1 MTPQQADR
9 VYLGWEYAVLHP
21 HPGPPP
27 RRPVPPG
34 QERLDPGWVA
44 AQQREERRLSLP
56 LKAGA
61 AASAGL
67 AALSGALGA
76 ASVLTPA
83 LATTEVVACLA
94 VTVWCARG
102 VWRGAREL
110 RDQVAAEDQ
119 RVARAQ
125 AAQERRLAAWQE
137 EHAQRFRDWE
147 ARGRVFET
155 QRQWYGVTLP
165 TGIDRVDVA
174 GGTLA
179 GWSALMALL
188 AGLRLAAGGQV
199 TVLDLSEGA
208 VAQDL
213 LALAADAGV
222 DPLVWVL
229 PGDLPRLDLGTGLTG
244 EALADVLAVAAA
256 TAADPASPPDPVPD
270 RAILERIARVLGDQP
285 SIGQLTAGLRS
296 LAQIGDPRDDI
307 RRGQISAAQAEA
319 IAGLY
324 GRAASGQVIT
334 ERALGLEARL
344 RTLETLGS
352 APATLPPS
360 PLRVVALDR
369 AADVTHTQVLGA
381 YVTAALTHLLRR
393 QPRGPAWQHTLLV
406 AGGEKLRGD
415 LLDRLSDACEA
426 SGTGLV
432 LTYRSLPAHIRERLG
447 RGNAAVAF
455 MRLGNADDA
464 RAASE
469 QIGTEHRFVVSQ
481 LTDTV
486 GDSVSDTG
494 SYSYTSTV
502 GTADSV
508 AVSASESQGR
518 GHGRGHGQSWSGL
531 GAFAPR
537 TASGHQESNWSE
549 GTSESRSWTA
559 SSNASTAWGLQTA
572 RAVAASTSVARTS
585 QRSREFLVEQHEL
598 QQLPPSAMIV
608 SYASAAGRRV
618 VFADANP
625 GILTLPTATLASL
638 DEARSGAPAAGWPAA
653 GWPGAGPPVGRPAAA
668 GSPAAGEP
676 AGGSPVADPWP
687 APSPRP
693 ADLGRPARP
702 ARPSRPARPPRPAP
716 TAGTARTAHPADP
729 AAAPWPGP
737 VPPPARDPA
746 EAPLSW
752 RDDGP
757 PPNLGPPPEPLDWRR
772 EP

>member
-1 MTPQQADR
+1 MTPRQADR

-34 QERLDPGWVA
+34 QERLDPGWVL

-67 AALSGALGA
+67 AALTGALGA

-83 LATTEVVACLA
+83 LTTTGVAACLA

-110 RDQVAAEDQ
+110 RDRVAAEEQ

-125 AAQERRLAAWQE
+125 AAQERRLAGWQE

-147 ARGRVFET
+147 ARSRAFAT
-155 QRQWYGVTLP
+155 QRQWYGVALP
-165 TGIDRVDVA
+165 TGIDRVNVA

-179 GWSALMALL
+179 GWSALMAML

-229 PGDLPRLDLGTGLTG
+229 PGDLPRLDLGTGLSG

-256 TAADPASPPDPVPD
+256 PAADPASPPDPVPD

-352 APATLPPS
+352 APVTLPPS
-360 PLRVVALDR
+360 RLRVVALDR
-369 AADVTHTQVLGA
+369 AADVTRTQVLAA

-406 AGGEKLRGD
+406 AGGREAPRRPAGPAVGRLRGQRHRAGAD
-415 LLDRLSDACEA
+415 LPLAPGPRPGAA
-426 SGTGLV
+426 GPGQ
-432 LTYRSLPAHIRERLG
+432 RRG
-447 RGNAAVAF
+447 RVHAAGQ
-455 MRLGNADDA
+455 R
-464 RAASE
+464 R
-469 QIGTEHRFVVSQ
+469 RR
-481 LTDTV
+481 
-486 GDSVSDTG
+486 
-494 SYSYTSTV
+494 
-502 GTADSV
+502 
-508 AVSASESQGR
+508 QGR
-518 GHGRGHGQSWSGL
+518 Q
-531 GAFAPR
+531 
-537 TASGHQESNWSE
+537 
-549 GTSESRSWTA
+549 
-559 SSNASTAWGLQTA
+559 
-572 RAVAASTSVARTS
+572 
-585 QRSREFLVEQHEL
+585 
-598 QQLPPSAMIV
+598 
-608 SYASAAGRRV
+608 
-618 VFADANP
+618 
-625 GILTLPTATLASL
+625 
-638 DEARSGAPAAGWPAA
+638 
-653 GWPGAGPPVGRPAAA
+653 
-668 GSPAAGEP
+668 
-676 AGGSPVADPWP
+676 
-687 APSPRP
+687 
-693 ADLGRPARP
+693 
-702 ARPSRPARPPRPAP
+702 
-716 TAGTARTAHPADP
+716 
-729 AAAPWPGP
+729 
-737 VPPPARDPA
+737 
-746 EAPLSW
+746 
-752 RDDGP
+752 
-757 PPNLGPPPEPLDWRR
+757 
-772 EP
+772 

>member
-1 MTPQQADR
+1 MTPRQADR

-83 LATTEVVACLA
+83 LTTTGVVACLA
-94 VTVWCARG
+94 VTVWCTRG

-110 RDQVAAEDQ
+110 RDRVAAEDQ

-125 AAQERRLAAWQE
+125 AAQERRLAGWQE

-147 ARGRVFET
+147 ARGRVFAT
-155 QRQWYGVTLP
+155 QRQWYGVALP

-256 TAADPASPPDPVPD
+256 PAADPARPPDLVPD

-464 RAASE
+464 KAASE

-518 GHGRGHGQSWSGL
+518 SHGQGHGQSWSGL

-549 GTSESRSWTA
+549 GTSESRSWTG

-572 RAVAASTSVARTS
+572 RAVAASTSAARTS
-585 QRSREFLVEQHEL
+585 QRSREFLVELHEL

-638 DEARSGAPAAGWPAA
+638 DEARSGATAAGWPAA

-676 AGGSPVADPWP
+676 AGGSPVADAWSR
-687 APSPRP
+687 PSPRP

-702 ARPSRPARPPRPAP
+702 SR
-716 TAGTARTAHPADP
+716 
-729 AAAPWPGP
+729 
-737 VPPPARDPA
+737 
-746 EAPLSW
+746 
-752 RDDGP
+752 P

>member
-1 MTPQQADR
+1 MTPWPADR

-34 QERLDPGWVA
+34 QERLDPGWVL

-61 AASAGL
+61 AAGAGL
-67 AALSGALGA
+67 AALTGALGA
-76 ASVLTPA
+76 AHALTPA
-83 LATTEVVACLA
+83 LATTGVVVFLA

-110 RDQVAAEDQ
+110 RGRVAAEEQ
-119 RVARAQ
+119 RVARAR
-125 AAQERRLAAWQE
+125 AAQERRLSGWQE
-137 EHAQRFRDWE
+137 EHARRFRDWE
-147 ARGRVFET
+147 ARGRAFEA
-155 QRQWYGVTLP
+155 QRQWYGVALP

-179 GWSALMALL
+179 GWSALVAML

-213 LALAADAGV
+213 LAMAGDAGV

-229 PGDLPRLDLGTGLTG
+229 PGDLPRLDLGTGLSG
-244 EALADVLAVAAA
+244 EALAGVLAVAA
-256 TAADPASPPDPVPD
+256 TADPASPPDPVPD
-270 RAILERIARVLGDQP
+270 RAILERIARVLGGQP
-285 SIGQLTAGLRS
+285 DIGQLTAGLRV
-296 LAQIGDPRDDI
+296 LAQIGDPAGDI
-307 RRGQISAAQAEA
+307 RRGQISAAHAEV

-324 GRAASGQVIT
+324 GQAASEQVIT

-352 APATLPPS
+352 APVRLPPS
-360 PLRVVALDR
+360 RLRVLALDR
-369 AADVTHTQVLGA
+369 AAEMTGTPVLAA

-415 LLDRLSDACEA
+415 LLDRMSDACEA

-432 LTYRSLPAHIRERLG
+432 LTYRSLPAHVRERLG

-455 MRLGNADDA
+455 MRLGNGDDA

-469 QIGTEHRFVVSQ
+469 QIGTEHRFVVAQ

-508 AVSASESQGR
+508 AVSASASQGR
-518 GHGRGHGQSWSGL
+518 GHGRGHGQSWSGP

-537 TASGHQESNWSE
+537 TSSGHQEGNWSE
-549 GTSESRSWTA
+549 GISESLSWTGGH
-559 SSNASTAWGLQTA
+559 NASTAWGLQTA

-585 QRSREFLVEQHEL
+585 QRSREFLVEQQEL

-625 GILTLPTATLASL
+625 GLLALPTATLASL
-638 DEARSGAPAAGWPAA
+638 DEARSGAPAAG
-653 GWPGAGPPVGRPAAA
+653 
-668 GSPAAGEP
+668 
-676 AGGSPVADPWP
+676 SPVTGPRSR
-687 APSPRP
+687 PSPRP
-693 ADLGRPARP
+693 ADLGQPARRARP
-702 ARPSRPARPPRPAP
+702 APPVRPAP
-716 TAGTARTAHPADP
+716 PARP
-729 AAAPWPGP
+729 AAAPWAGP

-757 PPNLGPPPEPLDWRR
+757 PPNLGPPPEPLDWRQG
-772 EP
+772 

>member
-1 MTPQQADR
+1 MTPHQADR

-76 ASVLTPA
+76 ASILTPA
-83 LATTEVVACLA
+83 LTTTGVVACLA

-110 RDQVAAEDQ
+110 RDRVAAEDQ

-125 AAQERRLAAWQE
+125 AAQERRLAGWQE
-137 EHAQRFRDWE
+137 EHARRFRDWE
-147 ARGRVFET
+147 ARGRVFAT
-155 QRQWYGVTLP
+155 QRQWYGVALP

-256 TAADPASPPDPVPD
+256 PAADPARPPDPVPD
-270 RAILERIARVLGDQP
+270 RAILERIAQILGDQP

-369 AADVTHTQVLGA
+369 AADVTHTPVLGA

-406 AGGEKLRGD
+406 AGAEKLRGD

-464 RAASE
+464 KAASE

-502 GTADSV
+502 GTADSL

-549 GTSESRSWTA
+549 GTSESRSWTG

-676 AGGSPVADPWP
+676 ARGSPVADPWSR
-687 APSPRP
+687 PSPRP

-702 ARPSRPARPPRPAP
+702 ARPPRPARPAGR
-716 TAGTARTAHPADP
+716 AGTAHRAGP
-729 AAAPWPGP
+729 AAAPWAGP

>member
-1 MTPQQADR
+1 MTPRQADR

-83 LATTEVVACLA
+83 LTTTGVVACLA
-94 VTVWCARG
+94 VTVWCTRG

-110 RDQVAAEDQ
+110 RDRVAAEDQ

-125 AAQERRLAAWQE
+125 AAQERRLAGWQE

-147 ARGRVFET
+147 ARGRVFAT
-155 QRQWYGVTLP
+155 QRQWYGVALP

-256 TAADPASPPDPVPD
+256 PAADPARPPDPVPD

-406 AGGEKLRGD
+406 AGAGKLRGD

-464 RAASE
+464 KAASE

-549 GTSESRSWTA
+549 GTSESRSWTG

-638 DEARSGAPAAGWPAA
+638 DEARSGATAAGWPAA

-676 AGGSPVADPWP
+676 VGGSPVADPWSR
-687 APSPRP
+687 PSPRP

-702 ARPSRPARPPRPAP
+702 SRPPRPPRPARP
-716 TAGTARTAHPADP
+716 AGRAGSAHPADP
-729 AAAPWPGP
+729 AAAPWAGP

-757 PPNLGPPPEPLDWRR
+757 PPNLGAPPEPLDWRR

>member
-1 MTPQQADR
+1 M
-9 VYLGWEYAVLHP
+9 
-21 HPGPPP
+21 
-27 RRPVPPG
+27 
-34 QERLDPGWVA
+34 
-44 AQQREERRLSLP
+44 
-56 LKAGA
+56 
-61 AASAGL
+61 
-67 AALSGALGA
+67 
-76 ASVLTPA
+76 
-83 LATTEVVACLA
+83 
-94 VTVWCARG
+94 
-102 VWRGAREL
+102 
-110 RDQVAAEDQ
+110 
-119 RVARAQ
+119 ARAR
-125 AAQERRLAAWQE
+125 AAQERRLSGWQE
-137 EHAQRFRDWE
+137 EHARRFRDWE
-147 ARGRVFET
+147 ARGRAFEA
-155 QRQWYGVTLP
+155 QRQWYGVALP

-179 GWSALMALL
+179 GWSALMAML

-213 LALAADAGV
+213 LAMAGDAGA

-229 PGDLPRLDLGTGLTG
+229 PGDLPRLDLGAGLSG

-256 TAADPASPPDPVPD
+256 ATADPASPPDPVPD

-285 SIGQLTAGLRS
+285 SIGQLTAGLRV

-324 GRAASGQVIT
+324 GRAASDQVIT

-352 APATLPPS
+352 APVTLPPS
-360 PLRVVALDR
+360 RLRVVALDR
-369 AADVTHTQVLGA
+369 AAEVTGTQVLA
-381 YVTAALTHLLRR
+381 TYVTAALTHLLRR

-432 LTYRSLPAHIRERLG
+432 LTYRSLPAHVRERLG

-508 AVSASESQGR
+508 AVSASASQGR
-518 GHGRGHGQSWSGL
+518 GRGRGHGQSWSGL

-549 GTSESRSWTA
+549 GISESLSWTGGQQRQHRLGA
-559 SSNASTAWGLQTA
+559 ADRPGRGGQHVGRPDQPAVPGVPRRAA
-572 RAVAASTSVARTS
+572 RAAATPA
-585 QRSREFLVEQHEL
+585 QRDDRQLRVGGRAPGRVRGRQSRHPDPADGHAGQPGRGPVRWRLWRLAGRQ
-598 QQLPPSAMIV
+598 AG
-608 SYASAAGRRV
+608 AGRRIHGRGRHHGR
-618 VFADANP
+618 P
-625 GILTLPTATLASL
+625 ILA
-638 DEARSGAPAAGWPAA
+638 ARPARTGTGRPDRA
-653 GWPGAGPPVGRPAAA
+653 GRPAAA
-668 GSPAAGEP
+668 
-676 AGGSPVADPWP
+676 PW
-687 APSPRP
+687 A
-693 ADLGRPARP
+693 
-702 ARPSRPARPPRPAP
+702 
-716 TAGTARTAHPADP
+716 
-729 AAAPWPGP
+729 GP

-752 RDDGP
+752 RDDRP

>member
-1 MTPQQADR
+1 M
-9 VYLGWEYAVLHP
+9 
-21 HPGPPP
+21 
-27 RRPVPPG
+27 
-34 QERLDPGWVA
+34 
-44 AQQREERRLSLP
+44 
-56 LKAGA
+56 
-61 AASAGL
+61 
-67 AALSGALGA
+67 
-76 ASVLTPA
+76 
-83 LATTEVVACLA
+83 
-94 VTVWCARG
+94 
-102 VWRGAREL
+102 
-110 RDQVAAEDQ
+110 
-119 RVARAQ
+119 
-125 AAQERRLAAWQE
+125 
-137 EHAQRFRDWE
+137 
-147 ARGRVFET
+147 
-155 QRQWYGVTLP
+155 
-165 TGIDRVDVA
+165 
-174 GGTLA
+174 
-179 GWSALMALL
+179 
-188 AGLRLAAGGQV
+188 
-199 TVLDLSEGA
+199 
-208 VAQDL
+208 
-213 LALAADAGV
+213 
-222 DPLVWVL
+222 
-229 PGDLPRLDLGTGLTG
+229 
-244 EALADVLAVAAA
+244 
-256 TAADPASPPDPVPD
+256 
-270 RAILERIARVLGDQP
+270 LGDQP

-296 LAQIGDPRDDI
+296 LAEIGDPRDDI

-324 GRAASGQVIT
+324 GQAASGQVIT

-352 APATLPPS
+352 APVTLPPS
-360 PLRVVALDR
+360 RLRVVALDR
-369 AADVTHTQVLGA
+369 AADMTRTQVLA
-381 YVTAALTHLLRR
+381 TYVTAALTHLLRR

-432 LTYRSLPAHIRERLG
+432 LTYRSLPAHVRERLG

-508 AVSASESQGR
+508 AVSASASQGR

-549 GTSESRSWTA
+549 GISESLSWTG

-625 GILTLPTATLASL
+625 GISTLPTATLASL
-638 DEARSGAPAAGWPAA
+638 DEARSGGRGWRGGLARGGVGGRVCGARASCGGEACGGGVTGGGGTGRGPPAAHPRS
-653 GWPGAGPPVGRPAAA
+653 RPSA
-668 GSPAAGEP
+668 
-676 AGGSPVADPWP
+676 
-687 APSPRP
+687 RP

-702 ARPSRPARPPRPAP
+702 SRTAGRAARPGRAGPGRSRRRPAIRPRRRSAGGTTGRRPTWVRRLSPSTGA
-716 TAGTARTAHPADP
+716 ASHDRLLARAC
-729 AAAPWPGP
+729 
-737 VPPPARDPA
+737 
-746 EAPLSW
+746 W
-752 RDDGP
+752 RPCACG
-757 PPNLGPPPEPLDWRR
+757 
-772 EP
+772 

>member
-1 MTPQQADR
+1 MTPRQADR

-34 QERLDPGWVA
+34 QERLDPGWVL

-67 AALSGALGA
+67 AALTGTLGA
-76 ASVLTPA
+76 AGAVTPA
-83 LATTEVVACLA
+83 LTATGVVACLA
-94 VTVWCARG
+94 ATMWCARG

-110 RDQVAAEDQ
+110 RGRVAAEEQ

-125 AAQERRLAAWQE
+125 AAQERRLAGWQE

-147 ARGRVFET
+147 ARGRAFET
-155 QRQWYGVTLP
+155 QRQWYGVALP

-179 GWSALMALL
+179 GWSALMAML

-213 LALAADAGV
+213 LAMAAGAGA

-229 PGDLPRLDLGTGLTG
+229 PGDLPRLDLGTGLSG

-256 TAADPASPPDPVPD
+256 TTGTAADPASPPDLVPD
-270 RAILERIARVLGDQP
+270 RAILERVARVFGDQP

-296 LAQIGDPRDDI
+296 LAEIGDPRDDI

-324 GRAASGQVIT
+324 GRAAGGQVIA

-344 RTLETLGS
+344 RALETLGS
-352 APATLPPS
+352 APVTLPPS
-360 PLRVVALDR
+360 RLRVVALDR
-369 AADVTHTQVLGA
+369 AADVAHTQVLA
-381 YVTAALTHLLRR
+381 TYVTAALTHLLRR

-432 LTYRSLPAHIRERLG
+432 LTYRSLPAHVRERLG

-508 AVSASESQGR
+508 AVSASASQGR

-549 GTSESRSWTA
+549 GVSESLSWTG
-559 SSNASTAWGLQTA
+559 SSNTSTAWGLQTA

-598 QQLPPSAMIV
+598 QQLPPTAMIV

-638 DEARSGAPAAGWPAA
+638 DEARSGAAAAGWPAA
-653 GWPGAGPPVGRPAAA
+653 GSAVSGKPAGA
-668 GSPAAGEP
+668 SPAA
-676 AGGSPVADPWP
+676 DPRP
-687 APSPRP
+687 RPSPRP
-693 ADLGRPARP
+693 ADLGHPARPGRPARTARP
-702 ARPSRPARPPRPAP
+702 ARTDRAD
-716 TAGTARTAHPADP
+716 RTGRP
-729 AAAPWPGP
+729 AAAPWAGP

-752 RDDGP
+752 RDDRP

-772 EP
+772 KP

>member
-1 MTPQQADR
+1 MTPRQADR
-9 VYLGWEYAVLHP
+9 VYLGWEYGVLHP

-27 RRPVPPG
+27 RQPVPPG
-34 QERLDPGWVA
+34 QERLDPGWVL

-56 LKAGA
+56 LKAA
-61 AASAGL
+61 AVAGAGL
-67 AALSGALGA
+67 AALTGALGVA
-76 ASVLTPA
+76 GALNPPLTTTGVVVF
-83 LATTEVVACLA
+83 LAGTG
-94 VTVWCARG
+94 WCARG
-102 VWRGAREL
+102 VWGGAREL
-110 RDQVAAEDQ
+110 RDRVTAEQQ

-125 AAQERRLAAWQE
+125 AAQQRRLSGWQE
-137 EHAQRFRDWE
+137 EHARRLRDWE
-147 ARGRVFET
+147 ARGRAFRA
-155 QRQWYGVTLP
+155 QRQWYGVALP

-179 GWSALMALL
+179 GWSALMAML

-213 LALAADAGV
+213 LALAGGAGA

-229 PGDLPRLDLGTGLTG
+229 PGDLPRLDLGTGLSG
-244 EALADVLAVAAA
+244 EALADVLAVAA
-256 TAADPASPPDPVPD
+256 TAGGDLASPADPVPD

-285 SIGQLTAGLRS
+285 DISQLTAGLRV

-324 GRAASGQVIT
+324 GRVASDQVIT

-352 APATLPPS
+352 APVTLPPS
-360 PLRVVALDR
+360 PLRVLALDR
-369 AADVTHTQVLGA
+369 AAEVTGTQVLAG
-381 YVTAALTHLLRR
+381 YVVAALTHLLRR

-415 LLDRLSDACEA
+415 LLDRLCDACEA

-432 LTYRSLPAHIRERLG
+432 LTYRSLPAHVRERLG

-502 GTADSV
+502 GTTESV
-508 AVSASESQGR
+508 AVSASASQGQ

-531 GAFAPR
+531 GAFAPG
-537 TASGHQESNWSE
+537 TASGHQESNWSQ
-549 GTSESRSWTA
+549 GTSESVSWTGG
-559 SSNASTAWGLQTA
+559 SNASTAWGRQTA
-572 RAVAASTSVARTS
+572 RAVAASTSAARTS

-625 GILTLPTATLASL
+625 GLLGQPTATLASL
-638 DEARSGAPAAGWPAA
+638 DEARSGALAARAPN
-653 GWPGAGPPVGRPAAA
+653 R
-668 GSPAAGEP
+668 S
-676 AGGSPVADPWP
+676 GGP
-687 APSPRP
+687 APSSPR
-693 ADLGRPARP
+693 
-702 ARPSRPARPPRPAP
+702 
-716 TAGTARTAHPADP
+716 AG
-729 AAAPWPGP
+729 
-737 VPPPARDPA
+737 
-746 EAPLSW
+746 
-752 RDDGP
+752 
-757 PPNLGPPPEPLDWRR
+757 
-772 EP
+772 

>member
-1 MTPQQADR
+1 MTQGQPDR

-34 QERLDPGWVA
+34 QERLDPGWVL
-44 AQQREERRLSLP
+44 AQRREERRLSLP

-61 AASAGL
+61 AAGAGL
-67 AALSGALGA
+67 AALTGTLGA
-76 ASVLTPA
+76 VGVLTPA
-83 LATTEVVACLA
+83 LTATGVLVSLA
-94 VTVWCARG
+94 VTLWCARG

-110 RDQVAAEDQ
+110 RDRVAAEEQ
-119 RVARAQ
+119 RVARAR
-125 AAQERRLAAWQE
+125 AVQERRLAGWQE
-137 EHAQRFRDWE
+137 EHARRFRDWE
-147 ARGRVFET
+147 ARSRAFEA
-155 QRQWYGVTLP
+155 QRQWYGVNLP

-179 GWSALMALL
+179 GWSALMAML

-199 TVLDLSEGA
+199 TVLDLSEGV

-213 LALAADAGV
+213 LALAGHAGV

-229 PGDLPRLDLGTGLTG
+229 PGDLPRLDLGAGLSG
-244 EALADVLAVAAA
+244 GALADVLAVAAA
-256 TAADPASPPDPVPD
+256 AADPASPPDPVPD
-270 RAILERIARVLGDQP
+270 RAILERIARVLGGQP
-285 SIGQLTAGLRS
+285 DIAQLTAGLRV

-307 RRGQISAAQAEA
+307 RRGRISAAHAEA

-324 GRAASGQVIT
+324 GRAASDQVIT

-352 APATLPPS
+352 APVTLPPS
-360 PLRVVALDR
+360 RLRVLALDR
-369 AADVTHTQVLGA
+369 AAEVTGTQVLA
-381 YVTAALTHLLRR
+381 TYLTAALTHLLRR

-406 AGGEKLRGD
+406 AGAEKLRGD

-432 LTYRSLPAHIRERLG
+432 LTYRSLPAHVRERLG

-494 SYSYTSTV
+494 SSSYTSTV

-508 AVSASESQGR
+508 AVSASASQGR
-518 GHGRGHGQSWSGL
+518 GRGRGHGQSWSGL

-549 GTSESRSWTA
+549 GISESLSWTGGH
-559 SSNASTAWGLQTA
+559 NASTAWGLQTA
-572 RAVAASTSVARTS
+572 RAVAASTSAARTT

-625 GILTLPTATLASL
+625 GLLALPTATLASL
-638 DEARSGAPAAGWPAA
+638 DEARSGSPAAGWPAA
-653 GWPGAGPPVGRPAAA
+653 GWPTAGWPAAGTPAA
-668 GSPAAGEP
+668 GSAVAGARP
-676 AGGSPVADPWP
+676 R
-687 APSPRP
+687 PSARP
-693 ADLGRPARP
+693 ADPGQPARRARPARP
-702 ARPSRPARPPRPAP
+702 AAPRWA
-716 TAGTARTAHPADP
+716 
-729 AAAPWPGP
+729 GP
-737 VPPPARDPA
+737 VPPPVRDPA

-757 PPNLGPPPEPLDWRR
+757 PNLGSPPGPLDWRQD
-772 EP
+772 